1 MFGKLKT
8 STIDLEK
15 LSYIVDND
23 VVKNTK
29 FNTLKTIGNS
39 LEKNILDATT
49 KFSEK
54 IGDVDKKI
62 PDTRGLVTATILN
75 TKNSDVDNKIADTS
89 NLVTTTDL
97 KTKISEVENKIPNH
111 DKYITTPKLTA
122 ELFAA
127 KSNQANLVTKTDFD
141 NKLISYDR
149 QITSNKTKYLE
160 IQKKLNN
167 LITND

>member
-1 MFGKLKT
+1 M
-8 STIDLEK
+8 IV
-15 LSYIVDND
+15 LSI
-23 VVKNTK
+23 KN
-29 FNTLKTIGNS
+29 LLMLI
-39 LEKNILDATT
+39 I
-49 KFSEK
+49 
-54 IGDVDKKI
+54 
-62 PDTRGLVTATILN
+62 ILN
-75 TKNSDVDNKIADTS
+75 TKNSEVDNKIPDTS
-89 NLVTTTDL
+89 NLVTTTVL

-167 LITND
+167 LITNDYNFFLGKMYFTSNDTNT